1 MSLFVWVYDFMQL
14 ATFKL
19 AKKYILIAS
28 DTILNFKILILGG
41 IFSVF
46 TVAKRFYSPAEVF
59 P

>member
-1 MSLFVWVYDFMQL
+1 MRYFLQL

-19 AKKYILIAS
+19 AKKNILIES

-41 IFSVF
+41 ILSVF
-46 TVAKRFYSPAEVF
+46 TVAIRFYSLAEVF